1 MPDAC
6 TKLHD
11 EEPAGELCACAT
23 DEIAT
28 VANIAPTTNHTRITT
43 SFYLPAAA
51 AADLYNLLV
60 AVNKDFSGL
69 RCLAKYSC
77 VFGRRSYKIE
87 MIL

>member
-11 EEPAGELCACAT
+11 EDAAGELCACAT
-23 DEIAT
+23 EETAT
-28 VANIAPTTNHTRITT
+28 VTNIAVTTNHTRITT
-43 SFYLPAAA
+43 SFNLPAGA

-69 RCLAKYSC
+69 RRLVKYSC
-77 VFGRRSYKIE
+77 VFRRRSYKIE

>member
-11 EEPAGELCACAT
+11 EDTAGELCACAT
-23 DEIAT
+23 EEIAT
-28 VANIAPTTNHTRITT
+28 VTNIAATTNHTRITT
-43 SFYLPAAA
+43 SFYLPTAAA
-51 AADLYNLLV
+51 GDLYNLLV
-60 AVNKDFSGL
+60 TVNKDFSGL
-69 RCLAKYSC
+69 RRLVKYSC